1 LAKRLIDFLRSVLPA
16 DPFQLLFLTGV
27 LCLVTVHGVWWW
39 PAPVHVL
46 PDSLKTPFGHFVYYA
61 GTIFIFPVIFAA
73 AAGYFS
79 CFWPGKHP
87 IRRILVSIVFPTI
100 FTVVLAV
107 GRFVYLTGP
116 ASTILQNPGLN
127 AAGELKWIR
136 FFLSDSLAFHVSL
149 IALVLVFLFI
159 LRLSFGISDLPLTIS
174 NHDSQ
179 PSSEHDGG
187 DWQRVL
193 RMIWFLI
200 ALSNLLNGFLTGL
213 VVVSVPAAFRSRW
226 FVPIAMNVS
235 ANCNAAIA
243 LWIAGPR
250 ARKTARQ
257 SIVTPRYKWT
267 GLAFFI
273 PFAVEAVLF
282 LLQAAIKVIHSGNAA
297 VAAIVSDAFY
307 LPHFIGMFLTLVI
320 PAFCEEILFRGLLQK
335 RFVYRYGM
343 YRGVFL
349 VCISWAAFHFYSD
362 FMSPHRSYRDIGAR
376 LTGHIVM
383 TLGIGFVLS
392 WLSLR
397 SGSIVPATLAHT
409 LYNALIFSPLLS
421 PVNGVGFLRTM
432 LWAAL
437 AFTLFR
443 FWPPAANPDSEIVPI
458 VTQDSPPEESRAEH
472 ESLDPALG
480 PI

>member
-1 LAKRLIDFLRSVLPA
+1 LAKRLIEFLRSVAPA

-27 LCLVTVHGVWWW
+27 VCLVTLHGVWWW
-39 PAPVHVL
+39 PSPVHVL
-46 PDSLKTPFGHFVYYA
+46 PDRMKTPFGSFVYYA
-61 GTIFIFPVIFAA
+61 GTLFIFPAIFAA

-100 FTVVLAV
+100 FTVVLAL

-116 ASTILQNPGLN
+116 ASTILQNTGLN

-149 IALVLVFLFI
+149 IGLVLVFLFI
-159 LRLSFGISDLPLTIS
+159 LRLSFGISSLPLTIA

-200 ALSNLLNGFLTGL
+200 ALSNLLHGFLTAL
-213 VVVSVPAAFRSRW
+213 VVFSVPAAFRVRGM
-226 FVPIAMNVS
+226 VTVAINVS
-235 ANCNAAIA
+235 AICNATIA

-250 ARKTARQ
+250 ARKTTRQ
-257 SIVTPRYKWT
+257 SIVTPVYKWT
-267 GLAFFI
+267 GIAFLLPLALE
-273 PFAVEAVLF
+273 VVLF
-282 LLQAAIKVIHSGNAA
+282 LLQAAIKVLNLGNAA
-297 VAAIVSDAFY
+297 ADDIVSDTFY

-335 RFVYRYGM
+335 RFIDRYGM

-349 VCISWAAFHFYSD
+349 ACITWAAFHFYSD
-362 FMSPHRSYRDIGAR
+362 FMNPHHSYRDILTR
-376 LTGHIVM
+376 LTGRIVT
-383 TLGIGFVLS
+383 TLGVGFVLS

-397 SGSIVPATLAHT
+397 SGSIVPATLSHA
-409 LYNALIFSPLLS
+409 LYNALLFAPLLP
-421 PVNGVGFLRTM
+421 PVGRLPLLRTM
-432 LWAAL
+432 LWAAS
-437 AFTLFR
+437 ACILFR
-443 FWPPAANPDSEIVPI
+443 FWPPPVNPDLEIVATITHDPR
-458 VTQDSPPEESRAEH
+458 PEESRAEH
-472 ESLDPALG
+472 ASFDPALG
-480 PI
+480 PT